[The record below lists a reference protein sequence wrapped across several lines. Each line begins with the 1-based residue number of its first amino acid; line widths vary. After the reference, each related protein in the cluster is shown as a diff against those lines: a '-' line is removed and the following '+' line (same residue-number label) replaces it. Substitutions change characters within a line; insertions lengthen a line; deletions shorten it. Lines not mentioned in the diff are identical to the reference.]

1 MPFILS
7 LTFALTILFVQ
18 ARLEGNRIMQ
28 GPSALSE
35 PVRNLVDYLYSE
47 ATTKL
52 SNSLQSPLG
61 TLTLSQVEK
70 GETILVELY
79 QLLQEHRANMPSE
92 IREKMGA
99 LTKEFYGAIPQKQQ
113 PSIDNLSV
121 LEEKQE
127 LVQLLKD
134 MLTVRLHNCIIVSL
148 SLLRLTLTTL

>member
-1 MPFILS
+1 
-7 LTFALTILFVQ
+7 
-18 ARLEGNRIMQ
+18 MQ

-79 QLLQEHRANMPSE
+79 QLLQEHKANISSE
-92 IREKMGA
+92 IRDKIGA

-134 MLTVRLHNCIIVSL
+134 MLTVRSPLHHCFPL
-148 SLLRLTLTTL
+148 PPLRLTLATL